1 MPQLVDELYIP
12 FEFSCQTSREYVKNF
27 VIETCSERTGDQA
40 VETTFSFIR
49 ISRFVAEIQGLE
61 VSIVLNAEIMN
72 GGAI

>member
-27 VIETCSERTGDQA
+27 VIETCTGDQA
-40 VETTFSFIR
+40 VETIFSFIR